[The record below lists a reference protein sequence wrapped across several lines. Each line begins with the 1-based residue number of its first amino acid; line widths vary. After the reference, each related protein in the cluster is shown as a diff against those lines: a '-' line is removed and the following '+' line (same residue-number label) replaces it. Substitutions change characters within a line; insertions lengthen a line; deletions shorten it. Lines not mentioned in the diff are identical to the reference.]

1 MDIYI
6 TDLAAYNAGHLV
18 GAWHIL
24 PMSETEL
31 TKVIEEVLSKG
42 AEACGD
48 SEPNEEYFITD
59 YESEIL
65 IDEYDDIFR
74 LNELAELMQLY
85 TDDDFLELRV
95 LSSEGYDERD
105 VIDEG
110 IEKHN
115 VEIHDYRNNSSFTDT
130 FELLAQDFVNDGLFG
145 EIPTS
150 LENYIDYEAIAR
162 DLRFDYSEVE
172 INVIARVA

>member
-1 MDIYI
+1 MDICI

-18 GAWHIL
+18 GAWHTL

-31 TKVIEEVLSKG
+31 TTAIEEVLCQG
-42 AEACGD
+42 AQACGD

-74 LNELAELMQLY
+74 LNELAELMQFY
-85 TDDDFLELRV
+85 TDDDFLKLRV
-95 LSSEGYDERD
+95 LSSEGYNERD

-110 IEKHN
+110 IDKYD

-162 DLRFDYSEVE
+162 DLRFDYTEVE
-172 INVIARVA
+172 TNVIARVA